1 VRHLAFLALLLGF
14 FPGCRCQ
21 NAPAEP
27 ASVSAP
33 DAGAPSC
40 PSAPEWAEPAP
51 DEAHLLVELL
61 YQLDPDA
68 GRKGTGMRIHDDGRV
83 SAFDELDYRV
93 GPDGKLVG
101 QTIPGMWRPL
111 APARPG
117 RIDELKALL
126 SSLDAASLA
135 DWQGKGRKGPGRP
148 TMITVRTG
156 KAGALRSCY
165 KGQEGSAAQAQVEAL
180 TRKIIGEGHD
190 K

>member
-1 VRHLAFLALLLGF
+1 VRHVALLALVFGF

-21 NAPAEP
+21 QAPPEP
-27 ASVSAP
+27 ATSQP
-33 DAGAPSC
+33 DAGPPPC
-40 PSAPEWAEPAP
+40 PPTPEWAGNPP

-61 YQLDPDA
+61 YQPDGDA

-83 SAFDELDYRV
+83 SAFDELDFHV

-101 QTIPGMWRPL
+101 QNIPGMWRPL

-117 RIDELKALL
+117 RLDELRSLL
-126 SSLDAASLA
+126 SSLDEPSLTR
-135 DWQGKGRKGPGRP
+135 WQGKGRKGAGRP
-148 TMITVRTG
+148 TMLTVRPG
-156 KAGALRSCY
+156 KSGALRSCY
-165 KGQEGSAAQAQVEAL
+165 KGQEGSRAQAQVEEL